1 MASGIFCLAWSASI
15 WMVWQNHNHI
25 PGGLDFWD
33 GFGYNINEIIISLIM
48 IRRIIMQFIGRQAEL
63 AKLNAEY
70 NRDGGFVVI
79 YGRRRVGKT
88 TLIKE
93 FLKGKNAF
101 YFLATE
107 EMESQSMKRLA
118 GVVARTTQNSLLQKT
133 IFTDWLD
140 LFQVIADHKPDEKK
154 VLVIDEFPYLVKT
167 NPAFPSV
174 LQNAWDEILKDSH
187 VMLIL
192 SGSLIGMMLKHTLS
206 YDSPLYGRRTAQM
219 RLAPLSFTE
228 IYGAQELPFA
238 QAVEQYAVT
247 GGVPKYLEFFADN
260 REFREQIQD
269 TVLSKSGFLYEEP
282 NFLLKSE
289 SMTAVNYF
297 SIIKAIADGSH
308 KLGKIAGILGL
319 ETSALTPYLST
330 LVDLGFAEKRTPIT
344 EKNPEKSRKGLY
356 YISDYFIRF
365 WFRYVYPYKG
375 ELELDNMQIVLDEID
390 KDFVEKFVAFAYEDI
405 CKDIFANL
413 CRKGAVSFVPSR
425 IGAFWQNDSDGDT
438 EIDVMA
444 VDHQNKRIFAG
455 ECKYHMKPVDAPVYF
470 ALKEKVTNAA
480 EIHKAFPGYSI
491 LYGVFSKSGFTQRLL
506 DVARENDEILLIH
519 GDSIKEP

>member
-1 MASGIFCLAWSASI
+1 MK
-15 WMVWQNHNHI
+15 
-25 PGGLDFWD
+25 
-33 GFGYNINEIIISLIM
+33 
-48 IRRIIMQFIGRQAEL
+48 FIGRQTEL
-63 AKLNAEY
+63 EKLNSEY
-70 NRDGGFVVI
+70 SRGSSFVVI

-93 FLKGKNAF
+93 FLKKKTAF

-107 EMESQSMKRLA
+107 ELESQSMKRLA
-118 GVVARTTQNSLLQKT
+118 GVVARTTKNNLLQKAT
-133 IFTDWLD
+133 FTDWLD
-140 LFQVIADHKPDEKK
+140 LFQIIADYEPDKKK

-167 NPAFPSV
+167 NPAFPSI
-174 LQNAWDEILKDSH
+174 LQNAWDEILKESN

-192 SGSLIGMMLKHTLS
+192 SGSLIGMMQKHALS

-219 RLAPLSFTE
+219 RLSP
-228 IYGAQELPFA
+228 LPFTDVYEA
-238 QAVEQYAVT
+238 QNLPFDKAVEQYAVT
-247 GGVPKYLEFFADN
+247 GGVPKYLEFFEDN
-260 REFREQIQD
+260 RELEEQLKD

-297 SIIKAIADGSH
+297 SIIKAIADGNH
-308 KLGKIAGILGL
+308 KLGKIAGALGQ

-330 LVDLGFAEKRTPIT
+330 LTDLGFIEKRTPIT

-356 YISDYFIRF
+356 FISDNFIRF

-375 ELELDNMQIVLDEID
+375 ELELDNMQIVLDEIN
-390 KDFVEKFVAFAYEDI
+390 KDFIEKFAAFAYEDI

-413 CRKGAVSFVPSR
+413 CRNDVISFMPSR
-425 IGAFWQNDSDGDT
+425 IGSYWLNDYDGDT

-455 ECKYHMKPVDAPVYF
+455 ECKYHTKPVDAPVYY
-470 ALKEKVTNAA
+470 ALKEKVVNAG
-480 EIHKAFPGYSI
+480 EIQKAFPGYDVI
-491 LYGVFSKSGFTQRLL
+491 YGVFSKSGFTQRMM
-506 DVARENDEILLIH
+506 DAAKENPGLFLIDEDGI
-519 GDSIKEP
+519 